1 MPVKKQKAFQGRVI
15 IIKQVKKL
23 VASIAVAYV
32 PSLFI
37 IAGMLGGD
45 GAFFDTPFVFDLLTV
60 LLYTFPMIVGIME
73 ALLCLTRAVESK
85 KHISAYNI
93 ITLIISL
100 SAIAIA
106 IALSELIYASIAL
119 AVLLLILESIRC
131 AKEKCTINLAGYFKQ
146 ISFWMIVSG
155 ILLLVAL
162 CSGAYRLALSGGA
175 RPDPLALVRMF

>member
-1 MPVKKQKAFQGRVI
+1 MI

-23 VASIAVAYV
+23 LASIAVAYV

-45 GAFFDTPFVFDLLTV
+45 GAFFDTPFVFDLLIV
-60 LLYTFPMIVGIME
+60 LMYTFPIIVGIME
-73 ALLCLTRAVESK
+73 ALLCLARAAENK
-85 KHISAYNI
+85 KRISVYSI
-93 ITLIISL
+93 IILIISV
-100 SAIAIA
+100 SAVVMA
-106 IALSELIYASIAL
+106 IALSELIYASITL
-119 AVLLLILESIRC
+119 AILLLILESIRC
-131 AKEKCTINLAGYFKQ
+131 AKEKCTINLAEYFKQ

-162 CSGAYRLALSGGA
+162 CSGAYRLALNGGA